1 MVRLTH
7 MFATSSSILKHSEAF
22 WGEISVENLCVELSE
37 LFNGGLGFVGNCLE
51 NTQNNEFWV
60 STIPENTISQ
70 VLTTESSPHQRL
82 SAHHS
87 QVNVSKKL
95 ARASARHSHVLSTLK
110 ELGYQLRKP
119 NKLG

>member
-7 MFATSSSILKHSEAF
+7 MFETSNVILKHSEAF

-51 NTQNNEFWV
+51 NAQNNEFWV

-70 VLTTESSPHQRL
+70 VLTTESSPKTKCSPQPSER
-82 SAHHS
+82 
-87 QVNVSKKL
+87 QQEL
-95 ARASARHSHVLSTLK
+95 ARASARHSQVLATLK
-110 ELGYQLRKP
+110 ELG
-119 NKLG
+119 